1 VPVSVTILPVLVKAD
16 SIVANDVERENLN
29 AAENFET
36 YRSYLFSI
44 AYRMLGSV
52 MDAEDMVQETFL
64 RYQSASYETINS
76 LKAYLTTIMTR
87 LCIDQLHL
95 AYKQREIYLGPW
107 LPEPINTANMH
118 TPNAEEA
125 TVMKESLSVA
135 FLSMLEQLQPV
146 ERAVF
151 LLREVFDYDY
161 ADIATI
167 VGRKEAACRQ
177 LFSRAKKHLVED
189 QHRSV
194 VPPEVHK
201 QLLESFL
208 QAVQVGDQTA
218 LMELLTEDVQLV
230 ADGGGKIPGAATQ
243 HVVGSHAVAQF
254 AIGVN
259 LRFLPAV
266 YHIEFSEVNYQP
278 AVIVRADGRALVVM
292 TADLE
297 EDRMK
302 TIRFMANP
310 DKLAHL

>member
-1 VPVSVTILPVLVKAD
+1 MSVTSLPVSLKPDTSVD
-16 SIVANDVERENLN
+16 EDVERENLN
-29 AAENFET
+29 AVENFET

-44 AYRMLGSV
+44 AYRMLGSA
-52 MDAEDMVQETFL
+52 MDAEYMVQETYL
-64 RYQSASYETINS
+64 RYQSASYETIHS

-95 AYKQREIYLGPW
+95 SYKQRETYIGPW
-107 LPEPINTANMH
+107 LPEPIITENTA

-125 TVMKESLSVA
+125 TVMQESLSVA
-135 FLSMLEQLQPV
+135 FLCLLEQLQPM

-161 ADIATI
+161 ADIATF
-167 VGRKEAACRQ
+167 VGRKEVACRQ
-177 LFSRAKKHLVED
+177 LFSRAKKHLANSQRHD
-189 QHRSV
+189 V

-208 QAVQVGDQTA
+208 RAVQAGDQTA
-218 LMELLTEDVQLV
+218 LMELLTEDVRLV

-243 HVVGSHAVAQF
+243 AVVGSRAVAQF

-259 LRFLPAV
+259 LRFLPSV
-266 YHIEFSEVNYQP
+266 YHIELSEVNYQP
-278 AVIVRADGRALVVM
+278 AAIARSDGKALVVM
-292 TADLE
+292 TVEVE
-297 EDRMK
+297 EGRMK
-302 TIRFMANP
+302 MIRFMANP

>member
-1 VPVSVTILPVLVKAD
+1 MSVTSLPVSLKPDTIVD
-16 SIVANDVERENLN
+16 EDVERENLN
-29 AAENFET
+29 AVENFET

-44 AYRMLGSV
+44 AYRILGSV
-52 MDAEDMVQETFL
+52 MDAEDMVQETYL
-64 RYQSASYETINS
+64 HYQSASYETIHS

-95 AYKQREIYLGPW
+95 SYKQRETYIGPW
-107 LPEPINTANMH
+107 LPEPIITENTA

-125 TVMKESLSVA
+125 TVMQESLSVA
-135 FLSMLEQLQPV
+135 FLCLLEQLQPM

-161 ADIATI
+161 ADIATF
-167 VGRKEAACRQ
+167 VGRKEVACRQ
-177 LFSRAKKHLVED
+177 LFSRAKKHLANSQRHD
-189 QHRSV
+189 V

-208 QAVQVGDQTA
+208 RAVQAGDQTA
-218 LMELLTEDVQLV
+218 LMELLTEDVRLV

-243 HVVGSHAVAQF
+243 AVVGSRAVAQF

-259 LRFLPAV
+259 LRFLPSV
-266 YHIEFSEVNYQP
+266 YHIELSEVNYQP
-278 AVIVRADGRALVVM
+278 AVIARSDGKALVVM
-292 TADLE
+292 TVEVE
-297 EDRMK
+297 EGRMK
-302 TIRFMANP
+302 MIRFMANP